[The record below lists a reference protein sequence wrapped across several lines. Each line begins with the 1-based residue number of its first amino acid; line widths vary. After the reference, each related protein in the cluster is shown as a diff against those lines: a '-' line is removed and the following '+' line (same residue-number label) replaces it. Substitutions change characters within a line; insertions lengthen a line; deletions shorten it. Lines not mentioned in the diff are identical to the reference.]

1 METPP
6 LPPSEQSDG
15 GSGLPVNRKALAS
28 IVLGF
33 AGFLCLF
40 VFPFGA
46 FAIGIPAITTGIHA
60 RREIAESKGTQDG
73 DNLAVCGLIVGG
85 AGLVFGIIALGL
97 SALPHS

>member
-1 METPP
+1 MTAPPEPERP
-6 LPPSEQSDG
+6 LP
-15 GSGLPVNRKALAS
+15 LNRKALAS
-28 IVLGF
+28 IVLGV

-46 FAIGIPAITTGIHA
+46 FALGIPALTTGIHA

-73 DNLAVCGLIVGG
+73 DNLAVSGLIVGG